1 MFRAFRPA
9 KSSNQLQKCSSESKW
24 NSWQR
29 QWFNSWNKGY
39 KFLLTC
45 DRTFEAILHGPH
57 AVWTHENLWDLVF
70 LELSRGSFARPPC
83 HSSIRKKIEHNNSIH
98 SSQALTHA
106 TGSAFPRL
114 QWGAAKDVLC
124 TTTSHLCPSARR
136 RRSRQSIQPP
146 GSHLPDATWWP
157 GWGRGVATPA
167 WCTSSPW
174 DWAGRRSGRWPP
186 SRCSAALDS
195 AEETQR
201 EATMTQRTV
210 AEVTMEGHWQISGG
224 PDWTDS
230 PCGVWVFLKP
240 LCLEQCLTLV
250 HCRVNGFNRLVRA
263 IVYYRIPSNERRKGF
278 CPLKQALNLKW
289 ILFRHMN
296 SVLRAHCRCS
306 VDQLVAA
313 SRFKSYQTQ
322 KHMCDRSL

>member
-1 MFRAFRPA
+1 MVCMQCGHMRICGIWSFWSYAEVLLPGRPA
-9 KSSNQLQKCSSESKW
+9 IHQLE
-24 NSWQR
+24 
-29 QWFNSWNKGY
+29 
-39 KFLLTC
+39 
-45 DRTFEAILHGPH
+45 
-57 AVWTHENLWDLVF
+57 
-70 LELSRGSFARPPC
+70 
-83 HSSIRKKIEHNNSIH
+83 KIEHNNSFH

-114 QWGAAKDVLC
+114 QWGAAKDVLY

-186 SRCSAALDS
+186 SRRSAAPES

-201 EATMTQRTV
+201 EAMMTQRTV

-224 PDWTDS
+224 PDWIDS

-240 LCLEQCLTLV
+240 LCLEQCLTFV
-250 HCRVNGFNRLVRA
+250 HSRVNGFNRLVRA
-263 IVYYRIPSNERRKGF
+263 IVDYQFPSNES
-278 CPLKQALNLKW
+278 P
-289 ILFRHMN
+289 
-296 SVLRAHCRCS
+296 
-306 VDQLVAA
+306 
-313 SRFKSYQTQ
+313 
-322 KHMCDRSL
+322 